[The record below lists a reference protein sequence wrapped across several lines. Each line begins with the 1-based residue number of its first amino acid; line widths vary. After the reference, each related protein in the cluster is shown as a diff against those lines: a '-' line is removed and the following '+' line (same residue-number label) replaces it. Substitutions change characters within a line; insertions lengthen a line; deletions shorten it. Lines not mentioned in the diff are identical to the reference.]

1 MQYEYSNLLAY
12 SLVLFSF
19 LDARDLFNSALH
31 IPCHF
36 YCLYSSL
43 STCTTFNSTGR
54 FQFHWYDFK
63 TLNFYDINFIGRA
76 GVAQSVQWLSF
87 RLNVQEIVV
96 RLSIGVRKL
105 VLVQSD
111 QTDFGA
117 GPSAYSVATVNFS
130 PEEKQ
135 LITSFDLTAKIKN

>member
-1 MQYEYSNLLAY
+1 MQYEYSNFLAY
-12 SLVLFSF
+12 SLVFFSF
-19 LDARDLFNSALH
+19 LDARDLFTSALH
-31 IPCHF
+31 IP
-36 YCLYSSL
+36 CLYSSL
-43 STCTTFNSTGR
+43 STCTIFNSTGR

-63 TLNFYDINFIGRA
+63 TLNFYDVNFIGRA

-96 RLSIGVRKL
+96 RLSIGVTKL

-135 LITSFDLTAKIKN
+135 LITSLDLTAKIKN